1 MELTQMSKTEF
12 RFGEY
17 GPGYM
22 LRGPRTDFGV
32 VQLRPGD
39 DAANHYHAKI
49 EESFV
54 VTQGSCTVWI
64 DCEKSFELTVGD
76 VVRCD
81 PGELHYFVNNSEE
94 LFQAVFV
101 KAPYDPHD
109 GVQVPWV
116 PGEPVPT
123 EAIAQAKA
131 AAAA

>member
-1 MELTQMSKTEF
+1 MELTQTSKAEY

-17 GPGYM
+17 GPGYL

-39 DAANHYHAKI
+39 DASNHYHAQI

-54 VTQGSCTVWI
+54 VLEGTCTLWI
-64 DCEKSFELTVGD
+64 DCERSYRLCAGD

-81 PGELHYFVNNSEE
+81 PGEMHYFVNESDE
-94 LFQAVFV
+94 LFRALFV
-101 KAPYDPHD
+101 KAPYDPAD

-116 PGEPVPT
+116 PGDPVPT
-123 EAIAQAKA
+123 EAIARAKGDA
-131 AAAA
+131 